1 MKGNP
6 FTTGGVQ
13 GTQSH
18 ASALKKKEEDVNKLI
33 EKRRRLEEKKKR
45 KEEKGRNTKRLDKKL
60 DKTQEKIDKN
70 PTAQEWKNKKETNK
84 QTKGEPTIQK
94 TIPEVTV
101 KPVEPVDL
109 PEKVEIRKDN
119 TRIKTPP
126 PPNVKKLPKKKEN
139 FVDKVNKTNKM
150 IIDFHK
156 DVLFAPYNLYK
167 KIKNRGGKKSR

>member
-1 MKGNP
+1 MGYTPFKMKGNP

-33 EKRRRLEEKKKR
+33 EKRRRLEEKKKKR
-45 KEEKGRNTKRLDKKL
+45 EEKGRNTKRLDKKL
-60 DKTQEKIDKN
+60 DKTQDKIDKN

-84 QTKGEPTIQK
+84 HIKGEGITIRT

-101 KPVEPVDL
+101 KPNKPIKVDL

-119 TRIKTPP
+119 TRIKTPITP
-126 PPNVKKLPKKKEN
+126 PPNVKKVPKK
-139 FVDKVNKTNKM
+139 D
-150 IIDFHK
+150 
-156 DVLFAPYNLYK
+156 
-167 KIKNRGGKKSR
+167 SR